1 MAGTSDNLSGDILD
15 AIFNG
20 TNLVA
25 PANVYVSLHTG
36 DPGTTDITAA
46 LNEVSTGSYARQ
58 DSGVAWVQTD
68 ADTRTS
74 NVELN
79 FDMTGSTGATLTHF
93 ALWSTA
99 SGASGLLASADLSSS
114 VTFAAGDTVTF
125 ASGAIVWNE
134 TSS

>member
-25 PANVYVSLHTG
+25 PSNVYVSLHTG
-36 DPGTTDITAA
+36 DPGTTDVAA
-46 LNEVSTGSYARQ
+46 AANEVSTGSYARQ
-58 DSGVAWVQTD
+58 DSGVSWVQTD

-79 FDMTGSTGATLTHF
+79 FDMSGSTGATLTHF

-99 SGASGLLASADLSSS
+99 SGASGLLASAALTSN
-114 VTFAAGDTVTF
+114 VTFAAGDIVTF